1 MPEAPPAAY
10 LLAGPEQGEKDAR
23 VAAIAKAIEQK
34 TGSPP
39 ERHRFHAADATVAD
53 VLMILSNRSL
63 FSPHRLVLLT
73 DAELVKGKADV
84 EALAA
89 YLAAPADDA
98 TLVLETAE
106 VPASV
111 AAPLTK
117 LIPKGAQI
125 IFWEMFENAKKGWIV
140 NFFRRR
146 KIDLEPGVVDHILDM
161 VTNNTRE
168 LAAECERLA
177 LYLGPGTTLDLE
189 RAEGYLYHSK
199 EENVFTLFDRLAAR
213 DHAGSQEVLD
223 KILLAGENGPQ
234 QVAAS
239 LLWQFGRIVKYRR
252 LVDREHYNPEEALG
266 ALKIRGRRNQATV
279 TAAARSYAASEL
291 DTIVEL
297 LAELD
302 ARFRSG
308 RADVHPL
315 MLQMAVY
322 YVTRG
327 GGKGAWKDFA
337 A

>member
-23 VAAIAKAIEQK
+23 IAAIAKAIEQR

-39 ERHRFHAADATVAD
+39 ERHRFHAADARVSD

-63 FSPHRLVLLT
+63 FSPHRLVLLA

-89 YLAAPADDA
+89 YLASPADDA
-98 TLVLETAE
+98 TLVLETTE
-106 VPASV
+106 VPAAV

-117 LIPKGAQI
+117 LIPKGAQV

-177 LYLGPGTTLDLE
+177 LYLGPGATLDLE
-189 RAEGYLYHSK
+189 RAEQYLYHSK

-223 KILLAGENGPQ
+223 KILLAGENDPQ

-252 LVDREHYNPEEALG
+252 LLDREHYNPEEALET
-266 ALKIRGRRNQATV
+266 LKIRGRRNQATV
-279 TAAARSYAASEL
+279 AAAAKAYAAAEL
-291 DTIVEL
+291 DAIVEL

-322 YVTRG
+322 YITRG
-327 GGKGAWKDFA
+327 GGRGAWKDFA